1 MSKLWIFGDSFWC
14 RNTLTPRYSA
24 NTGQAPTVSFDHFCE
39 VFAKHNDLDFSWGST
54 ALSNRGAS
62 NDIIMYYF
70 DWATNQPNFN
80 IDSDICLVGLTTFDR
95 RATKPVPNDITWD
108 WNVGIENVREQRLS
122 STNHDS
128 MFTLYR
134 EQGTKKYSAN
144 TEYYVNCWN
153 KENLITEMNHMI
165 FNTDLAWEEY
175 KVCNM
180 IDGMITHAKQRGVN
194 VILHE
199 GCSKLWANR
208 MPVSH
213 QDYQKQS
220 NVNYK
225 WHNMSDAPGFENY
238 VTKESEKQ
246 YVNHMSPDA
255 NVKYGK
261 CLSEWYNNQ

>member
-1 MSKLWIFGDSFWC
+1 MSKLWIFGDSFWS
-14 RNTLTPRYSA
+14 RNTLTPRYSQ
-24 NTGQAPTVSFDHFCE
+24 NTGQATNVSYDHFCE
-39 VFAKHNDLDFSWGST
+39 VFAQHSNLDFSWGST

-70 DWATNQPNFN
+70 DWATHQPNFN
-80 IDSDICLVGLTTFDR
+80 IDQDICIVGLTTFDR

-108 WNVGIENVREQRLS
+108 WNIGIENVREQRLS

-128 MFTLYR
+128 MMTLYR
-134 EQGTKKYSAN
+134 EKGSQRYSAN
-144 TEYYVNCWN
+144 TEYFINHWN
-153 KENLITEMNHMI
+153 KQSLDTEMNHMI
-165 FNTDLAWEEY
+165 FNTDLVWEEY
-175 KVCNM
+175 KLCNM

-208 MPVSH
+208 VNVSGDRVN
-213 QDYQKQS
+213 QLQS
-220 NVNYK
+220 TYN

-255 NVKYGK
+255 NRELGE
-261 CLSEWYNNQ
+261 CLADWYKDQ